1 MYPDEIPNIIHAYF
15 KPGLGCKSDLIV
27 FIISDTSS
35 NGGSPPLY
43 FFDLC
48 LVSLSLLLLVC
59 IIYRPD
65 KKEQSKFKS

>member
-1 MYPDEIPNIIHAYF
+1 
-15 KPGLGCKSDLIV
+15 
-27 FIISDTSS
+27 
-35 NGGSPPLY
+35 
-43 FFDLC
+43 